1 MYYSSYIFVRN
12 SVCSA
17 DEMTVFKLSHSFIH
31 FAKQKEKGSSGK
43 RTALLPA
50 ALTNPV

>member
-1 MYYSSYIFVRN
+1 MYYSSYIFIRN

-17 DEMTVFKLSHSFIH
+17 DEITVFKLSHSFIH
-31 FAKQKEKGSSGK
+31 FAKQKEKEGNSGK

-50 ALTNPV
+50 AI